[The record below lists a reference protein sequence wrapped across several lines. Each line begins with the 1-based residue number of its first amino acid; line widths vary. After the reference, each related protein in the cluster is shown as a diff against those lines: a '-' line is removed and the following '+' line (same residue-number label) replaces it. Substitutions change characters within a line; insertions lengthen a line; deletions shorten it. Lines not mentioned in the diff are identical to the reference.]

1 MIDWRE
7 LLMLRAFRLLTKLH
21 IDKLLRTRTQ
31 THAFT
36 DYFRGFEKVE
46 AVREIFGEKTERVL
60 NNLKVEFTWV
70 GGYMWVNGANGNL
83 MISSRYLN
91 TGDRT
96 DVYLDLIHELV
107 HVRQFM
113 EGKELF
119 DIHYGYTERPTEL
132 EAYRH
137 AVQEAKR
144 LGLNDERIC
153 RYLKTEWMNDRD
165 FRLLTQTL
173 NIDYSSQTS

>member
-7 LLMLRAFRLLTKLH
+7 LLMLRAFRLLTKLR
-21 IDKLLRTRTQ
+21 IDKLLRIRTQ

-36 DYFRGFEKVE
+36 YYFRGFEKVE
-46 AVREIFGEKTERVL
+46 AVREIFGEKTEHVL
-60 NNLKVEFTWV
+60 NNLKVEFTWI
-70 GGYMWVNGANGNL
+70 GGYMWVTGADGNL
-83 MISSRYLN
+83 MISSKYLN

-96 DVYLDLIHELV
+96 DVYLDLVHELV

-144 LGLNDERIC
+144 LGLNDKRIC

-165 FRLLTQTL
+165 FKLLAKTL
-173 NIDYSSQTS
+173 NIHCSS